1 MESFAYRL
9 ASVFSDMV
17 SWRRYLHQNPELSF
31 QEEKTA
37 AWISA
42 RLRDWGVPFR
52 NHVAGHG
59 VFAEVNGFAAGPTVV
74 LRADMDALPIQDAKQ
89 CAYASKVSGVMYA
102 CGHAVG

>member
-1 MESFAYRL
+1 
-9 ASVFSDMV
+9 MV

-74 LRADMDALPIQDAKQ
+74 LRADMDALLSRMRSSAPTLPRFQVLCMRAGMPSDR
-89 CAYASKVSGVMYA
+89 SS
-102 CGHAVG
+102 